1 MRQLG
6 IDLTDRV
13 LLNNPYSSYA
23 ILRHEAPV
31 YYIAE
36 DDLYVVTRYEDVKR
50 VLKDHEF
57 FSSRGMA
64 RLHDAGLGRSK
75 DPRDAAVAAFSEG
88 LKHIRN
94 VVTTDPPDHTAQR
107 KFLANRFTPRQIETW
122 STGVRTLVL
131 ELMQELSVKQ
141 LREGSVDF
149 ARDFAYPLPLLV
161 IADMLGVPRELR
173 LQLREWS
180 DRASRFFSGAPL
192 TLDVQHASIA
202 LTSFFAQQVAQRRKN
217 LDAGVAYDPAT
228 ADLITLLL
236 QQNAADDPDRILS
249 DVEITQTCV
258 LLLIA
263 GHETTANLF
272 GNMLHAMA
280 QFPELYRLLEKDPS
294 RIPDAIEEV
303 LRWDSPVQGMYR
315 LTKCEVEIAGTTI
328 PAGKMVL
335 AMIGSAN
342 RDETVFANPNV
353 LDFDR
358 NSKTKHLAFGVGH
371 HTCLGAPLSR
381 MEARVGM
388 EVFVEHATN
397 PQLAGEP
404 VRIDGNIFKGWKY
417 LPLRFEVRN
426 TNLR

>member
-13 LLNNPYSSYA
+13 ILNNPYPSYA
-23 ILRHEAPV
+23 VLRHEAPV
-31 YYIAE
+31 YHVVE

-50 VLKDHEF
+50 VLKDHEV

-75 DPRDAAVAAFSEG
+75 DSRDEALEAFSAG

-122 STGVRTLVL
+122 ATGVQKLVT
-131 ELMQELSVKQ
+131 ELMEQ
-141 LREGSVDF
+141 LVAKNAREGQVDF
-149 ARDFAYPLPLLV
+149 SRDFAYPLPLLV

-173 LQLREWS
+173 MQLREWS

-192 TLDVQHASIA
+192 TLDVQQASIA
-202 LTSFFAQQVAQRRKN
+202 LTGFFAEQVAQRRKALEN
-217 LDAGVAYDPAT
+217 GEVSAVEA

-236 QQNAADDPDRILS
+236 QQNPADDPGSVLN
-249 DVEITQTCV
+249 DVEIIQTCV

-263 GHETTANLF
+263 GHETTANLL
-272 GNMLHAMA
+272 GNMMHALI
-280 QFPELYRLLEKDPS
+280 QFPEVCRLLERDPT
-294 RIPDAIEEV
+294 RIPDAVEEV

-315 LTKCEVEIAGTTI
+315 LTRSDVELAGTCI
-328 PAGKMVL
+328 PSGKMVL

-342 RDETVFANPNV
+342 RDETVFENPNR
-353 LDFDR
+353 LDLDR
-358 NSKTKHLAFGVGH
+358 KNKIKHLAFGVGS

-381 MEARVGM
+381 MEARIGM
-388 EVFVEHATN
+388 EVFLSRATN
-397 PQLAGEP
+397 LRLMGAP
-404 VRIDGNIFKGWKY
+404 VRIDGNIFKGWKQ
-417 LPLRFEVRN
+417 LPMSFDVKV
-426 TNLR
+426 

>member
-13 LLNNPYSSYA
+13 LLRNPYPSYA
-23 ILRHEAPV
+23 ILRQEAPV
-31 YYIAE
+31 YHVVE

-75 DPRDAAVAAFSEG
+75 DSRDAALEAFSEG

-94 VVTTDPPDHTAQR
+94 VVTSDPPDHTAQR

-122 STGVRTLVL
+122 SVGVRELV
-131 ELMQELSVKQ
+131 EGLMQQ
-141 LREGSVDF
+141 LVEKNLHEGRVDF

-173 LQLREWS
+173 MQLRGWS

-202 LTSFFAQQVAQRRKN
+202 LTSFFAQQVAQRRKSFEEGTAS
-217 LDAGVAYDPAT
+217 DAET
-228 ADLITLLL
+228 TDLITLLL
-236 QQNAADDPDRILS
+236 KQNPTDDPGSVLNDG
-249 DVEITQTCV
+249 EIVQTCV

-263 GHETTANLF
+263 GHETTANLL
-272 GNMLHAMA
+272 GNMLHALI
-280 QFPELYRLLEKDPS
+280 QFPDVCRWLEREPA
-294 RIPDAIEEV
+294 RIPDAVEEV

-315 LTKCEVEIAGTTI
+315 LTRTDVEIAGTRI

-342 RDETVFANPNV
+342 RDETVFENPHL
-353 LDFDR
+353 LDLDR
-358 NSKTKHLAFGVGH
+358 KNKSKHIAFGAGS

-381 MEARVGM
+381 MEARIGM
-388 EVFVEHATN
+388 EVFLSHATSLR
-397 PQLAGEP
+397 LAGEP
-404 VRIDGNIFKGWKY
+404 ERVEGNIFKGWQK
-417 LPLRFEVRN
+417 LPLHFDVKR
-426 TNLR
+426 

>member
-13 LLNNPYSSYA
+13 LLTNPYPSYS

-31 YYIAE
+31 YYVAE

-64 RLHDAGLGRSK
+64 RLHDAGLGRSQA
-75 DPRDAAVAAFSEG
+75 PRDAALEAFSEG

-122 STGVRTLVL
+122 STGVRTLVA
-131 ELMQELSVKQ
+131 ELMQELIAKQ

-149 ARDFAYPLPLLV
+149 SRDFAYPLPLLV

-173 LQLREWS
+173 MQLREWS

-192 TLDVQHASIA
+192 TLDVQRASIA
-202 LTSFFAQQVAQRRKN
+202 LTGFFAQQVAQRRKD
-217 LDAGVAYDPAT
+217 LEAGVTRDPAA

-236 QQNAADDPDRILS
+236 QQNSADDPDRVLN
-249 DVEITQTCV
+249 DGEIIQTCV

-272 GNMLHAMA
+272 GNMLYALMH
-280 QFPELYRLLEKDPS
+280 FPEKYQLLENDPS
-294 RIPDAIEEV
+294 QIPDAIEEI

-315 LTKCEVEIAGTTI
+315 LTKCDVEIAGTVI
-328 PAGKMVL
+328 PSGKMVL

-342 RDETVFANPNV
+342 RDETVFENPNV
-353 LDFDR
+353 LDFER
-358 NSKTKHLAFGVGH
+358 KNKAKHLAFGVGS

-388 EVFVEHATN
+388 EVFVAHATK
-397 PQLAGEP
+397 PRLAGEP
-404 VRIDGNIFKGWKY
+404 VRIDGNIFKGWKR
-417 LPLRFEVRN
+417 LQLQFDVKKA
-426 TNLR
+426 